1 MTDQSIPVRTAG
13 ASLARRTRL
22 ALGLSALWTLV
33 VWGSRIGLVEEGAS
47 WWSWARIAVSLGFG
61 AALLIVWLR
70 PAGIRPA
77 LAVAIMM
84 GYAGWMVVVW
94 IPSLVDTL
102 GADEE
107 LGFRLVHLALGVISL
122 ASGAV
127 IGDVA
132 RRLAFYPLTST
143 STHTAANSAAR

>member
-1 MTDQSIPVRTAG
+1 MTDHSIPARPAG
-13 ASLARRTRL
+13 ALLSRRTRL
-22 ALGLSALWTLV
+22 VLGLSALWTLV
-33 VWGSRIGLVEEGAS
+33 VWGSRIGLVEDGSS

-70 PAGIRPA
+70 PDGIRPA
-77 LAVAIMM
+77 LTVAIMA

-94 IPSLVDTL
+94 IPSLIDTL
-102 GADEE
+102 GADEG
-107 LGFRLVHLALGVISL
+107 LGFRLVHLALGIISL

-127 IGDVA
+127 IGGSA

-143 STHTAANSAAR
+143 STKTAAKSAAR